1 MNSTQLNILIQVADC
16 GSFSKAAEKLYISST
31 AIMKQ
36 MNLLEACIGIPLLI
50 RTNHGVQLTDAGK
63 SLYKDARFLMQY
75 SEEAVQR
82 ARQTM
87 QANQYVIR
95 VGTSMLNPSKILMD
109 LWNQVNDIN
118 PQFKLKI
125 VPFNDDFATPPI
137 TSHTIGKDF
146 DFIVGLYD
154 TVTWKDY
161 SNVYELG
168 RYHFF
173 FAVSRNHR
181 LASKKELSLS
191 DLYGERLMMI
201 KRGNSPVI
209 DGIRDYIVN
218 EHPAIKIED
227 TPYSYDIDVFN
238 RCEQSGAVLLTLD
251 SWKDIHPALVTI
263 PTECDCTLPYGIMYP
278 LNPSEGAKLFL
289 EAIKKVKTA

>member
-16 GSFSKAAEKLYISST
+16 GSFSKAAEKLYISAT

-36 MNLLEACIGIPLLI
+36 MNFLEACVGVPLLI
-50 RTNHGVQLTDAGK
+50 RTNHGIQLTDAGK

-82 ARQTM
+82 ARQAM
-87 QANQYVIR
+87 LANQYVIR
-95 VGTSMLNPSKILMD
+95 VGTSVLNPSNILMD
-109 LWNQVNDIN
+109 LWNKVNDIN

-125 VPFNDDFATPPI
+125 VPFNDDFATPAM
-137 TSHTIGKDF
+137 TNHTVGKDF

-154 TVTWKDY
+154 KVAWKDY

-181 LASKKELSLS
+181 LASKKELSLP

-209 DGIRDYIVN
+209 DGIRDYIEN
-218 EHPAIKIED
+218 EHPAIEIED
-227 TPYSYDIDVFN
+227 TPYSYDIEVFN
-238 RCEQSGAVLLTLD
+238 RCEQSGAVLLTID
-251 SWKDIHPALVTI
+251 NWKNIHPALVTI
-263 PTECDCTLPYGIMYP
+263 PTECDCTIPYGIMYP
-278 LNPSEGAKLFL
+278 LNPSEGVKRFL
-289 EAIKKVKTA
+289 EAIKKAKIA

>member
-36 MNLLEACIGIPLLI
+36 MNLLETYIGIPLLI

-146 DFIVGLYD
+146 DFIIGLYD

-289 EAIKKVKTA
+289 DALKKVKTA